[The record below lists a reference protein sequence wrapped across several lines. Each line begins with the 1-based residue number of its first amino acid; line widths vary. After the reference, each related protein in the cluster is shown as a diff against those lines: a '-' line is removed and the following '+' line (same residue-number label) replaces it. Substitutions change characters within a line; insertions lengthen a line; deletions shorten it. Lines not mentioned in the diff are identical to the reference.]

1 MLYSLASLA
10 DKELETIRNLEKRLG
25 KRVLVLKQLEIDLDE
40 LSEDD
45 VAEIQMLEVEMGLL
59 IVAVK

>member
-1 MLYSLASLA
+1 MLYSLASLNP
-10 DKELETIRNLEKRLG
+10 KELDAVQNLEKRLG
-25 KRVLVLKQLEIDLDE
+25 KRLLALRQMEIDLDE

-45 VAEIQMLEVEMGLL
+45 VAEIQMLEVEMGIA